1 MKIAI
6 LGAGYSGLSVAY
18 YLLQVNKNSQ
28 ITLYDPEP
36 LGNNASGVSTGLMHP
51 YLGAWA
57 KRSWRSEEGIE
68 ETVKLL
74 QCAERALGTKIY
86 SAKGVFRPALDER
99 QKKTFKNLCEQNEDA
114 VWWEEEEV
122 FSHFSSFLAPKTC
135 GMYVKSG
142 VSVDSMLY
150 LKGLWTYL
158 QEKGVKWVSERVFS
172 LRALDHFDK
181 IIVCAGEQS
190 FQFFSEWEHEVQKR
204 KGHAI
209 IGNWPFSEKLFCPII
224 GKGHISLNEAG
235 LSFIG
240 STYEREFADKN
251 PEPKKVE
258 ELLHKVGQFFP
269 KIDQIKI
276 LETKANVRL
285 ARTDS
290 YLPYLKRV
298 DTKTV
303 LFTAF
308 GSRGLLYHAIFAK
321 LIAESIFKEN
331 LLAVS

>member
-122 FSHFSSFLAPKTC
+122 FSLLFCSFDTISVFPKKTAILFLWRFETECPAFSS
-135 GMYVKSG
+135 M
-142 VSVDSMLY
+142 
-150 LKGLWTYL
+150 
-158 QEKGVKWVSERVFS
+158 
-172 LRALDHFDK
+172 
-181 IIVCAGEQS
+181 
-190 FQFFSEWEHEVQKR
+190 
-204 KGHAI
+204 
-209 IGNWPFSEKLFCPII
+209 
-224 GKGHISLNEAG
+224 
-235 LSFIG
+235 
-240 STYEREFADKN
+240 
-251 PEPKKVE
+251 
-258 ELLHKVGQFFP
+258 
-269 KIDQIKI
+269 
-276 LETKANVRL
+276 
-285 ARTDS
+285 
-290 YLPYLKRV
+290 
-298 DTKTV
+298 
-303 LFTAF
+303 
-308 GSRGLLYHAIFAK
+308 
-321 LIAESIFKEN
+321 
-331 LLAVS
+331 